1 MPHLTES
8 QRYVISSLLKQGKR
22 QSEIAKVIDKD
33 KSVISREI
41 KRNSDGRS
49 GEYRDDLANKKY
61 HHRQEVKKKN
71 KRFTPSIQASVEE
84 LLKEDYSPEQIVG
97 TLKKQEKDTVSIERI
112 YQHVWEDK
120 KKKGDLFIHLRSN
133 GKRYRK
139 RGNYK
144 NTRGIIQ
151 NRISIEKRPKMVERK
166 TRFGDFEID
175 LIIGKNH
182 EQAIV
187 TANDRASGILKMRKV
202 MSKNSE
208 EVTRITTDML
218 QDWTPYIKTITSD
231 NGKEFAEHE
240 EIAENLQLDYYF
252 AHPYHSWER
261 GANEN
266 LNGLIRQYFKKG
278 SDFTLITDEQIQAVE
293 NKLNNRPRKRYKYE
307 NPIFVMNK
315 LLFNQKVA
323 FIT

>member
-1 MPHLTES
+1 MAHLTES
-8 QRYVISSLLKQGKR
+8 QRYVLSSLLKQGKK
-22 QSEIAKVIDKD
+22 QCEIAKIIEKD
-33 KSVISREI
+33 KSVVCREI

-49 GEYRDDLANKKY
+49 GEYKDDLANRKY
-61 HHRQEVKKKN
+61 HQRQESKN
-71 KRFTPSIQASVEE
+71 KFQRFTPLIQESVEE
-84 LLKEDYSPEQIVG
+84 LLRFDYSPEQIVG
-97 TLKKQEKDTVSIERI
+97 TLKKQGKETVSVERI
-112 YQHVWEDK
+112 YQYLWEDK
-120 KKKGDLFIHLRSN
+120 KKGGNLFIHLRSN

-144 NTRGIIQ
+144 NSRGIIQ
-151 NRISIEKRPKMVERK
+151 NRISIEKRPKIVEQK

-202 MSKNSE
+202 MSKNAE
-208 EVTRITTDML
+208 EVAQVTIDML
-218 QDWTPYIKTITSD
+218 RDWLPYIKTITSD

-240 EIAENLQLDYYF
+240 KIAENLQLDYYF

-266 LNGLIRQYFKKG
+266 LNGLIRQYFRKG
-278 SDFTLITDEQIQAVE
+278 SDFTCISDKDIQLVE
-293 NKLNNRPRKRYKYE
+293 SKINNRPRKRYNYE
-307 NPIFVMNK
+307 NPIFVMNN
-315 LLFNQKVA
+315 LLFNPEVA
-323 FIT
+323 LVT